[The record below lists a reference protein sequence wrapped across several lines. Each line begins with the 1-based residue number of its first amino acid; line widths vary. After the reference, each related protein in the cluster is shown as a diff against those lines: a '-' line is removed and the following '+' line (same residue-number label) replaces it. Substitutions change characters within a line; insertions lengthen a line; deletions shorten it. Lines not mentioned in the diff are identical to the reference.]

1 MGIVG
6 NVDGWVDDV
15 GRRGVIGWAHRVSE
29 GLAEGGVTGGRMAL
43 KHAVRRFGKSLTLGL
58 AFCIVFFGFVG
69 FHALRHGRDLCY
81 PPEYSVVSVSK
92 GSVRS
97 APTGS
102 NHLYKRRFPLL

>member
-1 MGIVG
+1 M
-6 NVDGWVDDV
+6 
-15 GRRGVIGWAHRVSE
+15 GRRGVIGWTPKVSE
-29 GLAEGGVTGGRMAL
+29 GLSDRVLTGRWTAL
-43 KHAVRRFGKSLTLGL
+43 KCVVRRFGKSLTLGL

-69 FHALRHGRDLCY
+69 FHALRYGRDLFY

-97 APTGS
+97 APTGN